1 MEMTHMD
8 KLFISL
14 IALLLTAQ
22 VQALQISSHG
32 DGAGDWQ
39 KRARLADALV
49 DGDWLVNRYN
59 NDTFVVDISNS
70 SNTPLSSMLTRS
82 RMFTRADVNTFGFG
96 SRNFDRNPTNHDS
109 LDRMFSDWG
118 LQLLH
123 PDDVDAGLYAGAADI
138 YQLQL
143 TGNAGDHID
152 QLLHPMR
159 FRTAQGYYLVKGDVS
174 RLTSVPE
181 PSILV
186 LLGVGLVGIGLM
198 RRRTVS

>member
-1 MEMTHMD
+1 MD
-8 KLFISL
+8 KFFISL
-14 IALLLTAQ
+14 FALLLATQ
-22 VQALQISSHG
+22 VQALQIGAHG

-39 KRARLADALV
+39 KRARLADALA
-49 DGDWLVNRYN
+49 DGNWLVNSYN
-59 NDTFVVDISNS
+59 NNTFVIDISNS
-70 SNTPLSSMLTRS
+70 SNTALSSMLTRS

-96 SRNFDRNPTNHDS
+96 SRNFDRNPNNHDS

-123 PDDVDAGLYAGAADI
+123 PDDVNAGLHAGATDI
-138 YQLQL
+138 YQLEL
-143 TGNAGDHID
+143 TGNAGDYID

-186 LLGVGLVGIGLM
+186 LLGVGLIGIGLM
-198 RRRTVS
+198 RRRTMS